1 MNCPDPRAIESLAC
15 GAGDEKER
23 LALMDHV
30 ANCANCRQEWA
41 FVRLIQIQ
49 HLAQTPKEGH
59 LDDEAFC
66 ALADRAMDEK
76 QSQQALAHLAACP
89 SCLSQWVG
97 LHRNLESAEKAEQAP
112 PAALIEKALSLAK
125 ADTEEPA
132 ESWWSSLFN
141 VARPWQW
148 GLALGTAAAV
158 LLATLWFSAE
168 VPPQQVQL
176 DLTQLQKLPSVADVK
191 DIAPEGPGP
200 VLPHPPKETPP
211 VLADA
216 PPPKPKRPQATPP
229 IDLADLARRSL
240 PLERLQTRL
249 AHGLTDPGTDS
260 LKQSFKLGRLLTYNQ
275 RFAKAGAQAEIR
287 QLLASNTKALAEGL
301 KQSGQA
307 KLAGMADDLVMEL
320 KASSPALDV
329 LQVRLDVLHQATAE
343 WLNTDPRNAAG
354 ACLGKLSQSW
364 RMRPKADRKTMA
376 LLLSCRNRVAS
387 LGSDD
392 PAQKAILPLMD
403 TLAQTQAKANQF
415 PNTIKALEDQILTA
429 P

>member
-30 ANCANCRQEWA
+30 ANCPNCQQEWA
-41 FVRLIQIQ
+41 FVRLMQIQ
-49 HLAQTPKEGH
+49 HLAQAPKDGH

-76 QSQQALAHLAACP
+76 QNQQALAHLAACP

-97 LHRNLESAEKAEQAP
+97 LQRNLETAEEAEQAP
-112 PAALIEKALSLAK
+112 PAGLVEKALSLAK

-148 GLALGTAAAV
+148 GLAWGSATAV
-158 LLATLWFSAE
+158 LLATLWFAPD
-168 VPPQQVQL
+168 VPPSSPPKL
-176 DLTQLQKLPSVADVK
+176 DLPQMQEQPVVADK
-191 DIAPEGPGP
+191 PNLAPKVSE
-200 VLPHPPKETPP
+200 PKLSPPP
-211 VLADA
+211 VDTPALLAHGVEQK
-216 PPPKPKRPQATPP
+216 PKPPIPASL
-229 IDLADLARRSL
+229 IDLARHSL
-240 PLERLQTRL
+240 PSEALRARLV
-249 AHGLTDPGTDS
+249 HGLTDPGS
-260 LKQSFKLGRLLTYNQ
+260 KGLNQAFKLGRLLTYNQ
-275 RFAKAGAQAEIR
+275 RFAKAGAQTEIR

-320 KASSPALDV
+320 KANSPALDV

-343 WLNTDPRNAAG
+343 WLNTDPRKAAG

-364 RMRPKADRKTMA
+364 RMRPKSDAGSMA
-376 LLLSCRNRVAS
+376 LLQSCRSRLAS
-387 LGSDD
+387 MSNDD
-392 PAQKAILPLMD
+392 PAQKALL
-403 TLAQTQAKANQF
+403 TLLDDLAKAKANQF
-415 PNTIKALEDQILTA
+415 PNAIKAMEDQILTA